1 MIGEIRVSLGALRRN
16 ARALQALVGRGAAAF
31 VVKSNGYGHGI
42 VPVAIAIEG
51 FAQRLCVFSAEEA
64 VALREGGVNAPVLV
78 LGPVPPDLL
87 DLAIASRA
95 EIALWNTRSFLH
107 DVAAAARRRSERFAV
122 HVKVNT
128 GLNRFGLEPA
138 EVADAI
144 EDYARFPELN
154 VAGIYSHL
162 AAAEE
167 IDSPYT
173 MQQLARFER
182 AIAESTPVLERAG
195 IKPLR
200 HIAASAAA
208 MLWPQTRLDLS
219 RFGIALYGLWPSPQT
234 KEAMGREALSL
245 EPALTLS
252 SSLVVTRTIGAGEPV
267 GYGNTFR
274 AEQAMRIGVVPMGY
288 ADGIPRMLSNRGS
301 AIVEGIRCPIVGR
314 VAMNLTTVDLR
325 DAPHARSGS
334 TVTLIG
340 RNGELE
346 VTADDWAQWSETI
359 NYEIVSRLPAHIPRI
374 YEDS

>member
-31 VVKSNGYGHGI
+31 VVKSNGYGHGM
-42 VPVAIAIEG
+42 VPVAVAIEG
-51 FAQRLCVFSAEEA
+51 FAIRICAFSVEEA
-64 VALREGGVNAPVLV
+64 VALREGGVNAPILV
-78 LGPVPPDLL
+78 LGPIPPDALEV
-87 DLAIASRA
+87 AIAARA

-107 DVAAAARRRSERFAV
+107 DVAAAARRRSERFSV

-138 EVADAI
+138 DVADAI
-144 EDYARFPELN
+144 EDYVRFPELN
-154 VAGIYSHL
+154 IAGIYSHL

-182 AIAESTPVLERAG
+182 AVAESTPALERSG

-219 RFGIALYGLWPSPQT
+219 RFGIALYGLWPSAQT
-234 KEAMGREALSL
+234 KEAMGHEALTL
-245 EPALTLS
+245 EPALALRSTLV
-252 SSLVVTRTIGAGEPV
+252 LTRTIASGEPV

-274 AEQAMRIGVVPMGY
+274 AEQPMRIGVVPMGY
-288 ADGIPRMLSNRGS
+288 ADGIPRMLSNRG
-301 AIVEGIRCPIVGR
+301 AFVVDGARCPIIGR
-314 VAMNLTTVDLR
+314 VAMNLTIVDLR
-325 DAPHARSGS
+325 DAPHAHSS
-334 TVTLIG
+334 SVVTLIG
-340 RNGELE
+340 CDGDAE
-346 VTADDWAQWSETI
+346 VTADDWAQWCQTI

-374 YEDS
+374 YEDN